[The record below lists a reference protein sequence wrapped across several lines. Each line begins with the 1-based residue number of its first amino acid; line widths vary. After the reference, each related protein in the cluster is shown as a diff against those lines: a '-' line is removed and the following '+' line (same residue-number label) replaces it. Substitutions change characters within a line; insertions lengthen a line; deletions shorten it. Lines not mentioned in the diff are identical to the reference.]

1 LNPVHLQTQIASE
14 LREGES
20 LKFHTGLR
28 LGGSARWFVTPQG
41 MEDLRHIIS
50 WAGKSQIPFRVIG
63 NGTSLVVRPEGY
75 DGLVIQLAHVL
86 NHIRMEENRIYA
98 GAGAMM
104 SVLLRQAISQGLSGL
119 EDWYCP
125 MTVGGWLMRMGRADV
140 ADLDHLVKEM
150 YVMEPDGSITRTIE
164 PSQLF
169 SRAPAEG
176 TAPEVVVEVVF
187 QLQPEE
193 PEVMA
198 GRIEAKER
206 EWKFLTQ
213 TQLPL
218 AGPVFLPTEDDL
230 TERFVESGVS
240 GMLAGKAAFLGMH
253 GGYIANLGGATYD
266 DVLTLM
272 TEVKKQ
278 VLEKTGIHLQEGLC
292 QL

>member
-1 LNPVHLQTQIASE
+1 MNPAHLQTQIVGE

-28 LGGSARWFVTPQG
+28 LGGPARWFVTPMG
-41 MEDLRHIIS
+41 MEDLRHIIV
-50 WAGKSQIPFRVIG
+50 WAGQSQIPFRVIG
-63 NGTSLVVRPEGY
+63 NGTSVVVPPEGY

-86 NHIRMEENRIYA
+86 NHLRTEETRLYA

-104 SVLLRQAISQGLSGL
+104 SVLLRQAMSLGLSGL
-119 EDWYCP
+119 EDWYGP
-125 MTVGGWLMRMGRADV
+125 MTVGGWLMRMGMAEV
-140 ADLDHLVKEM
+140 AGLDHLIKEM

-169 SRAPAEG
+169 SRAAAG
-176 TAPEVVVEVVF
+176 KAPEVIVEVVF

-193 PEVMA
+193 PELIA

-206 EWKFLTQ
+206 EWRFLTQ

-218 AGPVFLPTEDDL
+218 AGPVFLPTEEDL
-230 TERFVESGVS
+230 TTTFVECGVS
-240 GMLAGKAAFLGMH
+240 GMLIGKAAFLGIN
-253 GGYIANLGGATYD
+253 GGYIANLGGATYQ
-266 DVLTLM
+266 DVITLM
-272 TEVKKQ
+272 SDVKKQ
-278 VLEKTGIHLQEGLC
+278 VLEKTGIHLHEGLC